1 MVDTASYRRRADI
14 LCPDQS
20 SERLVNELAD
30 EIDRLRTACPPL
42 MGIKEA
48 STHLN
53 MTQQAVRDAW
63 YRSRDGY
70 SNSLMS
76 RRRRA
81 VMFPLPV
88 QMLACGPVWLAS
100 QIEQYKRDKEA
111 NGQ

>member
-1 MVDTASYRRRADI
+1 MVDTKRYRELAVCAD
-14 LCPDQS
+14 PTT
-20 SERLVNELAD
+20 ERLVNDLAD
-30 EIDRLRTACPPL
+30 EIDRLRTTCPPL

-48 STHLN
+48 SAHLN

-70 SNSLMS
+70 SNSPMS

-81 VMFPLPV
+81 VMFPLPI